1 MLYYNAENTRVF
13 TEAIKDKA
21 SKLGI
26 TLVRHDLDRI
36 HDYNT
41 SEFRDPEHLIES
53 IAKDMRGWFSNDNL
67 SVKEMD
73 VSIHIAPWQGEFVR
87 VQTRCK
93 R

>member
-13 TEAIKDKA
+13 IEAVKGEA
-21 SKLGI
+21 SKLGV

-36 HDYNT
+36 HDYDTT
-41 SEFRDPEHLIES
+41 SFRDTEHLVES

-67 SVKEMD
+67 SVKEMN
-73 VSIHIAPWQGEFVR
+73 VSIHNRPWQGEFVR
-87 VQTRCK
+87 IQTRCK

>member
-1 MLYYNAENTRVF
+1 MLYYNIENTRVF
-13 TEAIKDKA
+13 AEAIKDEA
-21 SKLGI
+21 SKLGV

-41 SEFRDPEHLIES
+41 SGFLDPDHLIEA
-53 IAKDMRGWFSNDNL
+53 IVKDMRVWFSSGNL

-73 VSIHIAPWQGEFVR
+73 VGIHNAPWQGEFVR

>member
-13 TEAIKDKA
+13 TEAIKGEA
-21 SKLGI
+21 SKLGV
-26 TLVRHDLDRI
+26 TLVRHDLDRTHI
-36 HDYNT
+36 YDT
-41 SEFRDPEHLIES
+41 STFQNPEHLIEA
-53 IAKDMRGWFSNDNL
+53 IVKDMRVWFSNDNL

-73 VSIHIAPWQGEFVR
+73 VGIHNEPWQGEFVR